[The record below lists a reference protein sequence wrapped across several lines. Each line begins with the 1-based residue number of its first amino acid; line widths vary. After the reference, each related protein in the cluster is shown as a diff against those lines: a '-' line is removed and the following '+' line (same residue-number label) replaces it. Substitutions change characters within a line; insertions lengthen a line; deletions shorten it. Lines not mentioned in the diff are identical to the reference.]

1 MKNNKFIIGFMYGIL
16 LPAAGFLLLFNA
28 FKLLGHLG
36 DSDGIGLSDSFRE
49 RTSAILAI
57 ALNLLPMKIFQQ
69 RRLEAPVR
77 GVVVATAILAI
88 TWVVYF
94 GSKIF

>member
-1 MKNNKFIIGFMYGIL
+1 MKNNKFIIGFFYGIL
-16 LPAAGFLLLFNA
+16 LPAAGFLLLFNV
-28 FKLLGHLG
+28 FSLLGHLG
-36 DSDGIGLSDSFRE
+36 NGDGIGLSESFRE

-57 ALNLLPMKIFQQ
+57 ALNVIPMKIFQR

-77 GVVVATAILAI
+77 GVVVATGILAI
-88 TWVVYF
+88 GWVVYF